1 MRPVKRAV
9 IAIGFLIFSLV
20 FIVSCS
26 SDLAE
31 EKEAARQSK
40 PRYMVV
46 QPGTHPGLLFCAEE
60 LPVLR
65 QRAGSG
71 GLAGEAWQKIKEL
84 SEDWTMRGEWTRRG
98 MQLDAM
104 ALIYQVERDRET
116 GRAAVELFKETIAEI
131 EPFAYYK
138 EVDSDFFETEH
149 WPKAFAYAWDWLY
162 ELMTE
167 EERAQILAALENWCK
182 ALYEH
187 TESWWWRDASYN
199 CGAIPVG
206 ALGLLCTSIQGETGH
221 PEFDKWFSSALRR
234 IRDNYF
240 PTAWRANGICYEGPC
255 YAHYHKNS
263 TQFGEAFRRTGGP
276 DIITTSGAVNAM
288 QYQRFQWMPQGGCGP
303 IGDNT
308 GYGRR
313 VFQAIYLFG
322 IGQINDG
329 PGLWTFEKYTDRRR
343 LNPILTFVCY
353 PDHVQPVSPGQAD
366 CPTSHYFEIT
376 PNRAGYIYSRSE
388 WDNEQAAWFAFV
400 TRYANANH
408 QHYDMNSFLFM
419 AFGEEF
425 ATHANIYS
433 YRHEHHGADIEHNMV
448 IVDGGGMPANDR
460 SGSAGDDCSLYG
472 FMTGVGLGRFA
483 DYMRADAKLSYR
495 DRSVR
500 SSTPALRADRYGL
513 FAKQGPNPYV
523 VMVDDIQKSKNEH
536 DYHWQWYTRAK
547 AVNGAGTLDDPFLIE
562 AENANCAIAFV
573 TPLEPEYDFQIV
585 SGGSRRYPLELG
597 LIRVHQQG
605 SRVRFFSV
613 GAAWEKG
620 SPAPKFKQGPSVTGN
635 PDALSLVVEGE
646 NFTDLILW
654 QPEEFPERLGAE
666 ISCGEM
672 VTDGFLSMVR
682 TDKNAQVIGYLL
694 GDGRKLVHKGK
705 ILAEAEEIWSV
716 SAGGKRVFATGRKRA
731 RQNLPP
737 LAAQGSCWLPQ
748 PGAALFADGKQLAP
762 PLVAPGR
769 MALVGK

>member
-1 MRPVKRAV
+1 MRNVKSV
-9 IAIGFLIFSLV
+9 ITKGGFFIFSLV
-20 FIVSCS
+20 FALSCS
-26 SDLAE
+26 SGTPG
-31 EKEAARQSK
+31 EKGAAREVE
-40 PRYMVV
+40 PRYKVV
-46 QPGTHPGLLFCAEE
+46 RPGTHPGLLFCAEE

-65 QRAGSG
+65 NRTKRE

-84 SEDWTMRGEWTRRG
+84 SRDWTMRGEWTRRG

-104 ALIYQVERDRET
+104 ALIYQVEQDRET
-116 GRAAVELFKETIAEI
+116 GRAAVELFKEVINEI

-138 EVDSDFFETEH
+138 EVDSDFFATEH

-167 EERAQILAALENWCK
+167 DERAQILAGLENWCK

-206 ALGLLCTSIQGETGH
+206 ALGLLCTAIQGETDH
-221 PEFDKWFSSALRR
+221 PEFEKWFSSALRR

-263 TQFGEAFRRTGGP
+263 TQFGEALRRTGGP

-288 QYQRFQWMPQGGCGP
+288 HYQRFQWMPQGGCGP

-308 GYGRR
+308 EYGRR

-322 IGQINDG
+322 IGQMNDG

-343 LNPILTFVCY
+343 LNPLLAFLFY
-353 PDHVQPVSPGQAD
+353 PEHVQPLSPGQAD
-366 CPTSHYFEIT
+366 CLTSYYFEIT

-425 ATHANIYS
+425 ATHVNIYP

-472 FMTGVGLGRFA
+472 FMTGVGLGHFA
-483 DYMRADAKLSYR
+483 DYMRGDAKLSYK

-500 SSTPALRADRYGL
+500 TSTPALRADRYGL
-513 FAKQGPNPYV
+513 FVKQGPNPYV
-523 VMVDDIQKSKNEH
+523 VMVDDIQKSENEH

-547 AVNGAGTLDDPFLIE
+547 SADGAGTLDDPLLIE
-562 AENANCAIAFV
+562 GENAGCAIAFLA
-573 TPLEPEYDFQIV
+573 PDKPEHDFQIV
-585 SGGSRRYPLELG
+585 RGGSSRRPLELG
-597 LIRVHQQG
+597 LIRVHQRG
-605 SRVRFFSV
+605 SRVRYFSV
-613 GAAWEKG
+613 GAAWKKG
-620 SPAPKFKQGPSVTGN
+620 SPAPEFKPGPSVTGRQ
-635 PDALSLVVEGE
+635 DALSLVVEGE
-646 NFTDLILW
+646 NFTDYLLW
-654 QPEEFPERLGAE
+654 QPEEYPDQPGAE

-682 TDKNAQVIGYLL
+682 TDKSGQVTGYLL
-694 GDGRKLVHKGK
+694 GDGRKLVYNGK
-705 ILAEAEEIWSV
+705 TLAEAEEAWSV
-716 SAGGKRVFATGRKRA
+716 SADGKRVFATGKRQA
-731 RQNLPP
+731 RENMPP
-737 LAAQGSCWLPQ
+737 MAAQGSCWLPQ
-748 PGAALFADGKQLAP
+748 PGASLFADGKQLAP
-762 PLVAPGR
+762 PLVGPGR